1 MGVYWT
7 MFNEHLNPHHT
18 WSMVQDLWE
27 MYGLWMCGL
36 GWLDSEH
43 QVKLRN
49 NFSWSVVHV
58 GMDWIDGPLMM
69 GYLYLLVWLVWNI
82 SIWAPEEGQLWS
94 LVGQDVLPGK
104 VWSLARKD
112 WMVEVFRSSRLT
124 PGRNRGGEY
133 LNLSR
138 GPPQLWSL
146 LEGVLWS
153 SCLIP
158 GRNIGGEHL
167 NLSRGH
173 HNFGPCWPR
182 MYCQEKCG
190 LWLGWIGW
198 LEFCDLLI

>member
-124 PGRNRGGEY
+124 PGRNRGGVPTV
-133 LNLSR
+133 
-138 GPPQLWSL
+138 G
-146 LEGVLWS
+146 
-153 SCLIP
+153 
-158 GRNIGGEHL
+158 NISIWAED
-167 NLSRGH
+167 H
-173 HNFGPCWPR
+173 HNFGPCWR
-182 MYCQEKCG
+182 EY
-190 LWLGWIGW
+190 
-198 LEFCDLLI
+198 CDLLVSFQVEI